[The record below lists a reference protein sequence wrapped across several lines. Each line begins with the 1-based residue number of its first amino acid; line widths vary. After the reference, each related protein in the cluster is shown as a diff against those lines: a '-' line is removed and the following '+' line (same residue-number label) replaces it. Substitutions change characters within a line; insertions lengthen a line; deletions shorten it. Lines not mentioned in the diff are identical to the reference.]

1 MTSPEKLATP
11 ETVMA
16 LAEQLAREYAEFK
29 LSCLVPVEHFSRTK
43 AVLRAEVEALA
54 TQRQGEGDGWQ
65 PIETAP
71 KDGRTLLLGYFNSHG
86 KWRTLRGQWFSEA
99 HINDNWEEEC
109 EEGWYET
116 SVECGDDVNCW
127 KTEPTHF
134 MFLPAAPGATSQG
147 VAVAQ
152 PDAPPCETC
161 NGNGM
166 IGGPCYREPD
176 EGGVPCPDCGPAGA
190 AQGEVK

>member
-11 ETVMA
+11 EINHASAETAKVLEHAIGA
-16 LAEQLAREYAEFK
+16 LADILGGWRYIRQSHGDLYGVGWDRCEKSASIAIAAL
-29 LSCLVPVEHFSRTK
+29 RT
-43 AVLRAEVEALA
+43 EVEALA

-99 HINDNWEEEC
+99 HINENWEEEC

-116 SVECGDDVNCW
+116 SVECDDDVNCW

-134 MFLPAAPGATSQG
+134 DFLPP
-147 VAVAQ
+147 
-152 PDAPPCETC
+152 APPA
-161 NGNGM
+161 
-166 IGGPCYREPD
+166 D
-176 EGGVPCPDCGPAGA
+176 GGVKP
-190 AQGEVK
+190 